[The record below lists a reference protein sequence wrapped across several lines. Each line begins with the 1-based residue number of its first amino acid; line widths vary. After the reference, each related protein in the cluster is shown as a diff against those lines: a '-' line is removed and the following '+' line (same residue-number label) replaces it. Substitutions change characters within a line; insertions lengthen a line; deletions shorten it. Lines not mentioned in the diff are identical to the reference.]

1 MNTNTKINQT
11 DINRAVFAGKLVLS
25 GNSHERICDILNMN
39 PKSLDRII
47 NVLLPQVD
55 KSLYE
60 EVMNYISSE
69 HEEKVKRMK
78 SNIEKNLNKI
88 VNKANEEVDSTPSSI
103 SNDKENKPSEKQ
115 QKRRP
120 DNMTKEELAEKI
132 ADYIIE
138 HNCTISEANR
148 QFGISSANMHYVNVV
163 LPTVSEKKFKQV
175 RNIVDSRKKQNTSA
189 NVTKAGLEKVQYEFK
204 GTDGEPMYNS
214 TAICK
219 YVLDCKVCS
228 LNDVAK
234 HFSISENEAYENI
247 QYMERLDKNKY
258 ETVYAIVIRGH
269 YTGEGYVR
277 GRNRFDKEQNCHKIC
292 DYIIVNTARVQEAEK
307 FFGVDKQTIR
317 KSIENMAEYDYDKYL
332 AVKNIQILNSN
343 GTKIKPN
350 PNAVVD
356 DPSIA
361 CIKNDTGFESAKD
374 LEIPAVNID
383 GTEDV
388 SAYDEDPDCDVP
400 EKQKMTL
407 WQKIKYIFGFSK

>member
-55 KSLYE
+55 RPLYE

-78 SNIEKNLNKI
+78 SN
-88 VNKANEEVDSTPSSI
+88 V
-103 SNDKENKPSEKQ
+103 ENKSDMTDNPLDKDIKADEPVVVEEKQ
-115 QKRRP
+115 TKEKTTMKRP
-120 DNMTKEELAEKI
+120 DSMTKEEMAEKI

-138 HNCTISEANR
+138 NNCTISEANR
-148 QFGISSANMHYVNVV
+148 HFGISAANMHYVNNV
-163 LPTVSEKKFKQV
+163 LPTVNEKKFKQV
-175 RNIVDSRKKQNTSA
+175 RNIVDSRKKQKTSA
-189 NVTKAGLEKVQYEFK
+189 NVTKTGLEKVTYEFK

-219 YVLDCKVCS
+219 YVLDNKICS

-234 HFSISENEAYENI
+234 HFGISENEAYENI
-247 QYMERLDKNKY
+247 RYMERLDKNKY
-258 ETVYAIVIRGH
+258 EAVYAIVIRGY
-269 YTGEGYVR
+269 YTGEPYTR
-277 GRNRFDKEQNCHKIC
+277 SKSRADKVQNCHKIC
-292 DYIIVNTARVQEAEK
+292 DYIIANKARVQEASR
-307 FFGVDKQTIR
+307 FFGVEAQTIR
-317 KSIENMAEYDYDKYL
+317 NSVEIMAEHDYDKYL
-332 AVKNIQILNSN
+332 AVKNIQMLNSN

-374 LEIPAVNID
+374 LENEIPAITV
-383 GTEDV
+383 DV
-388 SAYDEDPDCDVP
+388 AEEVYDEEPDCDVIEEP
-400 EKQKMTL
+400 KMTL
-407 WQKIKYIFGFSK
+407 WQKVKYIFGFGR